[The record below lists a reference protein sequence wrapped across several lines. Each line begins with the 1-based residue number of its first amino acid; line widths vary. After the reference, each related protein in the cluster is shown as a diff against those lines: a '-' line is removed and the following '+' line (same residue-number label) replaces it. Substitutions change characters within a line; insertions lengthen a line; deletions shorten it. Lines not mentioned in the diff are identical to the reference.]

1 MSGALNKFKTVT
13 ANISTTL
20 STVYSC
26 PLGYATVILM
36 AQVSNNG
43 PETIQISADISKTG
57 TPTSLVNGI
66 SIPVADAITILTGR
80 LIMNY
85 GDSLE
90 LSASDDTSGQL
101 VLSLLETLVG

>member
-1 MSGALNKFKTVT
+1 MSGALNIFKTVT
-13 ANISTTL
+13 ANVTTA
-20 STVYSC
+20 TTAVYST

-36 AQVSNNG
+36 AQVSNTG
-43 PETIQISADISKTG
+43 PGTIQISADVNKLG
-57 TPTSLVNGI
+57 NPTSLVQGI
-66 SIPVADAITILTGR
+66 SVPVADAITILTGR

>member
-1 MSGALNKFKTVT
+1 MSGALNIFKTVT
-13 ANISTTL
+13 ANVTTNT
-20 STVYSC
+20 TVIYTP

-43 PETIQISADISKTG
+43 LGTIQVSADVNKLG
-57 TPTSLVNGI
+57 NPTSLVQGI

-80 LIMNY
+80 LILTY